1 MFQSLKQL
9 NHLRLYQ
16 NTQQLNTSSFLRF
29 VQSVFQ
35 IVPRWFWFYIV
46 LVSIVFPFEI
56 GKEPFFVPLSAPP
69 IMTQL

>member
-35 IVPRWFWFYIV
+35 ILPVAIGVV
-46 LVSIVFPFEI
+46 LHMYYKYQAFQ
-56 GKEPFFVPLSAPP
+56 K
-69 IMTQL
+69 

>member
-16 NTQQLNTSSFLRF
+16 NTQQLDTSSFLHF

-35 IVPRWFWFYIV
+35 IVPRWF
-46 LVSIVFPFEI
+46 
-56 GKEPFFVPLSAPP
+56 
-69 IMTQL
+69 

>member
-46 LVSIVFPFEI
+46 LVSIVFHLRLA
-56 GKEPFFVPLSAPP
+56 KNLSLSHSQHHPS
-69 IMTQL
+69 